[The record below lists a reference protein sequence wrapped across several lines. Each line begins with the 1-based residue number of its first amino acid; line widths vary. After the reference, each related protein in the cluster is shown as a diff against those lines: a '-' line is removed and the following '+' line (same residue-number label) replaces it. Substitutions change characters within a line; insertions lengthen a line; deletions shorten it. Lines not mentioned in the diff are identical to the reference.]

1 MNNGFQ
7 LMCREKVLLS
17 VYIVQ
22 LENRKTLCGVQVLS
36 MFSCESLLIISLYSL
51 SNVPLLA
58 TSITLTLGKGGN
70 TVIQCCYMSW
80 VFGIWLC
87 WNTITF
93 LASAVPSYHA
103 LNADH
108 IFTWDTV
115 SSILPPVK
123 SILQRLSP
131 RVSLCFEDDNHKC
144 KSYQ

>member
-70 TVIQCCYMSW
+70 TVIQCCYMS
-80 VFGIWLC
+80 
-87 WNTITF
+87 
-93 LASAVPSYHA
+93 
-103 LNADH
+103 
-108 IFTWDTV
+108 
-115 SSILPPVK
+115 
-123 SILQRLSP
+123 
-131 RVSLCFEDDNHKC
+131 
-144 KSYQ
+144 